1 MVKNI
6 VFFCT
11 TKIYS
16 NSVDFFL
23 SLMKANYIHVVTPT
37 IVIMKFTHNEFLN
50 FSNFDLKM
58 YIVRAPQIE
67 KNRTKIENY
76 FKRSF

>member
-1 MVKNI
+1 MIKKYSFLLYNKNL
-6 VFFCT
+6 FELGRL
-11 TKIYS
+11 
-16 NSVDFFL
+16 FL

-50 FSNFDLKM
+50 FSNVDLKM